1 MKQSVAMAA
10 IVGMMAASSAVAETA
25 VKADPA
31 KAEQTATTVCAGCH
45 GADGNSQIPVNPSL
59 AGQHPEYIAK
69 QLAEFK
75 SGERKND
82 IMVGMAAMLSPE
94 DMKNVAAWF
103 SLKAPKAGEVK
114 DKELAALGQKIYKGG
129 IAANGVPACASC
141 HGANGA
147 GLPAQFPRLAGQQV
161 DYTVAQLTTFRSGGR
176 ANDAAMMMRMIAA
189 KMTDQEI
196 KAVAEYVSGLK

>member
-45 GADGNSQIPVNPSL
+45 GADGNSPIPVNPNL

-75 SGERKND
+75 SGERKNP

-103 SLKAPKAGEVK
+103 NLKTPKPGEVK

-161 DYTVAQLTTFRSGGR
+161 DYTVAQLTTFRSGER
-176 ANDAAMMMRMIAA
+176 ANDAAKMMRMIAA